1 MKKLAAATIAA
12 ATLLATAAQAAGFD
26 QTFDVTVT
34 LTSACRIQGGGTI
47 SPVVDFGTYTAFQTT
62 ANTPASPASFGI
74 ECTRNLP
81 TAPTYSFD
89 GGSGAGVVAGLSY
102 TVSASHTGPTGG
114 ADATTTLA
122 AVADVYRVELT
133 GTMPAGQPGQS
144 NAATTDTRTLTITY

>member
-12 ATLLATAAQAAGFD
+12 TALFAALPSQAAFD

-34 LTSACRIQGGGTI
+34 LTSACRIQGGATV

-62 ANTPASPASFGI
+62 ANTPASPASFNV

-81 TAPTYSFD
+81 APTYSFD

-114 ADATTTLA
+114 ADATASVA
-122 AVADVYRVELT
+122 AVADVYAVELT

-144 NAATTDTRTLTITY
+144 GAATTDTRTLTITY